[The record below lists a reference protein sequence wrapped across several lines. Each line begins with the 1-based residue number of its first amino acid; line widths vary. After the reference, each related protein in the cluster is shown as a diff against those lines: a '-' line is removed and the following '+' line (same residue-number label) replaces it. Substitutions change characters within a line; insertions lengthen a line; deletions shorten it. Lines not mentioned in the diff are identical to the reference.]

1 MSTVEQL
8 AVDVLQR
15 TNGDA
20 AVLRQLVDRLDLE
33 LSAGPLQRTARL
45 WVVSTAQLGR
55 MFGVSRQAAAKWLVD
70 GPPASRRDQV
80 ALLGQATDLLDRWIK
95 RERIAAVV
103 RRPVDSLDGA
113 SRLDMALAG
122 EFEMVRDELVNT
134 FDVARIAP

>member
-1 MSTVEQL
+1 MSSVEQL

-20 AVLRQLVDRLDLE
+20 SVLRQLVDRLDHE

-55 MFGVSRQAAAKWLVD
+55 MFGVSRQAAAKWLVE
-70 GPPASRRDQV
+70 GPPASRSDQV

-103 RRPVDSLDGA
+103 RRPVESFNGE

-122 EFEMVRDELVNT
+122 EFEALRDELVDT
-134 FDVARIAP
+134 FDIARIAP